1 MAVRQQQRRGT
12 ATQWTSA
19 NPILAAGEIGF
30 ETDTNKFKIG
40 DGTNRWASLTYFTA
54 DAAAALEG
62 LIDGAPG
69 LLDTLNELA
78 AAVGDDANFF
88 ATVNTNIATAKT
100 EAISAASA
108 DATTKANTAKSGAEA
123 TAAADAT
130 TKANAAQAAAEL
142 TASNANSSLYTTV
155 TGDIATAKSEAIS
168 SANAYT
174 DAEVAALVGQAPGT
188 LDTLNE
194 LAAALQ
200 DNPDIISDLQ
210 DIAAGK
216 QDELTAGANIDITG
230 ATISVTGLSTDD
242 VAEDAGN
249 LYFTNQRALDA
260 TAAAYDV
267 AGSGAGALEQANDYT
282 DGEITT
288 ALTTAQGYANTA
300 EQNAAADATAKV
312 AAETSARNT
321 ALDLKAPKASPT
333 FTGTVVLPTV
343 TAGGD
348 IVPSADN
355 TYDLGSPTN
364 MWKDIYVG
372 PGSLYV
378 NGQKVLQDES
388 GAIVVSAD
396 IDENLGLRTSGSGN
410 IELDP
415 TGTGSINLKGAVVV
429 EAGANITSNDG
440 NGINFGSRIN
450 ADSITSKSTNTDLS
464 LSGNG
469 TGKVYLNDN
478 TEVGGNL
485 TVTGNLSVGGTVT
498 TINSETISLADNIID
513 LNSNFTTGT
522 PTENSGIRVVRGDE
536 ANVQV
541 RWNETADK
549 WQFTNDGSVFS
560 DIVPAQSPTFTGTP
574 EAPTASVGTDTT
586 QVATTAFVKAAIQNI
601 SSLNLVLDGGG
612 V

>member
-12 ATQWTSA
+12 AAQWTSA
-19 NPILAAGEIGF
+19 NPILSPGEIGF
-30 ETDTNKFKIG
+30 EIDTNKFKIG
-40 DGTNRWASLTYFTA
+40 DGTNRWATLTYFTA
-54 DAAAALEG
+54 DAAAAIQD

-69 LLDTLNELA
+69 ILDTLNELA

-88 ATVNTNIATAKT
+88 ATVTSNIAAAKS
-100 EAISAASA
+100 EAISTASS
-108 DATTKANTAKSGAEA
+108 DATTKSNAAKTAAEA

-130 TKANAAQAAAEL
+130 SKANAAKTAAEA
-142 TASNANSSLYTTV
+142 TAS
-155 TGDIATAKSEAIS
+155 
-168 SANAYT
+168 
-174 DAEVAALVGQAPGT
+174 
-188 LDTLNE
+188 
-194 LAAALQ
+194 
-200 DNPDIISDLQ
+200 
-210 DIAAGK
+210 
-216 QDELTAGANIDITG
+216 
-230 ATISVTGLSTDD
+230 
-242 VAEDAGN
+242 
-249 LYFTNQRALDA
+249 
-260 TAAAYDV
+260 
-267 AGSGAGALEQANDYT
+267 
-282 DGEITT
+282 
-288 ALTTAQGYANTA
+288 
-300 EQNAAADATAKV
+300 ADATAKV
-312 AAETSARNT
+312 AAETTARNT

-343 TAGGD
+343 TAGGN

-396 IDENLGLRTSGSGN
+396 INENLGLRTSGSGN

-415 TGTGSINLKGAVVV
+415 TGTGSINVKGPVVV
-429 EAGANITSNDG
+429 EAGANFSSADG
-440 NGINFGSRIN
+440 NGVTFSNGLKS
-450 ADSITSKSTNTDLS
+450 DTVTSKTANTDLS

-478 TEVGGNL
+478 AEVGGNL

-513 LNSNFTTGT
+513 LNSNFTSGN

-536 ANVQV
+536 SNVQV

-560 DIVPAQSPTFTGTP
+560 DIAPAQSPELTGNPT
-574 EAPTASVGTDTT
+574 APTQALGNDS
-586 QVATTAFVKAAIQNI
+586 QRIATTAFVKAAIQDI